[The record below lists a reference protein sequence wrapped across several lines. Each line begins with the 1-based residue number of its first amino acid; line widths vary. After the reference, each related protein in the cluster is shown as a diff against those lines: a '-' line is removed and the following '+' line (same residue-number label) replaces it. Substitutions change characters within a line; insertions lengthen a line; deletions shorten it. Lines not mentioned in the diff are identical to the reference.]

1 METKIKDF
9 ELKQHLEEI
18 IEDRNPDKKAVVDD
32 TALIVKEIN
41 TNGSYHLN
49 LSINATLYDLYKNLN
64 LSDIQIKKRTYN
76 RLKEDQEKHGY
87 KEFETMIT
95 DILEKHYDHD

>member
-1 METKIKDF
+1 METKTKDF

-32 TALIVKEIN
+32 MALIVNEIN
-41 TNGSYHLN
+41 TDGSCHLN

-64 LSDIQIKKRTYN
+64 LSDIHIKKRTYN
-76 RLKEDQEKHGY
+76 KLEEDQKKHGF
-87 KEFETMIT
+87 KSIETMIA
-95 DILEKHYDHD
+95 DVLEKHYEKD

>member
-32 TALIVKEIN
+32 MALIVNEIN
-41 TNGSYHLN
+41 TDGSYHLN
-49 LSINATLYDLYKNLN
+49 LSINARLYDLYQNLN
-64 LSDIQIKKRTYN
+64 LSDIKIKKWTYN
-76 RLKEDQEKHGY
+76 RLKEDQEKHGFADL
-87 KEFETMIT
+87 KGVIT

>member
-32 TALIVKEIN
+32 MALIVNEIN

-49 LSINATLYDLYKNLN
+49 LSINARLYDLYKNLN
-64 LSDIQIKKRTYN
+64 LSDIQIKKRTYD
-76 RLKEDQEKHGY
+76 RLKESQKKHGF
-87 KEFETMIT
+87 KSIETMIASA
-95 DILEKHYDHD
+95 LEKYYDHD

>member
-32 TALIVKEIN
+32 MALIVNEVN
-41 TNGSYHLN
+41 TNGFYHLN
-49 LSINATLYDLYKNLN
+49 LSINAKLYDLYKNLN

-76 RLKEDQEKHGY
+76 RLEEDQQKHGY
-87 KEFETMIT
+87 KELTTMVA
-95 DILEKHYDHD
+95 DVLEKHYDHD

>member
-32 TALIVKEIN
+32 MALIVREIN
-41 TNGSYHLN
+41 TDGSYHLN
-49 LSINATLYDLYKNLN
+49 LSINARLYDPYQNLN
-64 LSDIQIKKRTYN
+64 LSDIKIKKRTYN

-87 KEFETMIT
+87 KEFETMIA
-95 DILEKHYDHD
+95 DVLEKHYEKD